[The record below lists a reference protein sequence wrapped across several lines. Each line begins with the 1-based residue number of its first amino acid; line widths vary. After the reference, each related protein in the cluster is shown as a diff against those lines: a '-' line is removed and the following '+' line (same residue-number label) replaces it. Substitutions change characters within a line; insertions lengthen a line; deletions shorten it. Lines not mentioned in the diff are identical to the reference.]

1 MLSDAEIIRRLR
13 TIRHSPSRERYARRA
28 PSINGIAKAA
38 GISREYLF
46 RLLKGEPIGSPAR
59 EKLSLVLTSERM
71 NGGKTA
77 VLCPTEHLP
86 AVSKSSHYS

>member
-1 MLSDAEIIRRLR
+1 MLSDKEIIQRLKAVR
-13 TIRHSPSRERYARRA
+13 YSSSSERYARRA
-28 PSINGIAKAA
+28 TSINGIAKAA

-59 EKLSLVLTSERM
+59 EKLSLVLTSEWM

-86 AVSKSSHYS
+86 AVGKSSHYS